1 MADRKISGLPL
12 KTALAETDFVPVV
25 DTSIENALATKR
37 TTLASIKQLINPIT
51 QAEKGVAGGVPTL
64 DPATAKIP
72 ASQLPAIAIND
83 TFVVNS
89 TTAMTELTA
98 EIGDVAVVT
107 VINKTFIL
115 ANAPASNIGNW
126 VELLA
131 SGIPA
136 TNELDGGN
144 F

>member
-1 MADRKISGLPL
+1 MADKKISGLPL
-12 KTALAETDFVPVV
+12 KITLAETDFVPVV
-25 DTSIENALATKR
+25 DTAVENALATKR
-37 TTLASIKQLINPIT
+37 TTLASIKQLFNSIT

-64 DPATAKIP
+64 DLTAKIP

-89 TTAMTELTA
+89 TAAMSELTA

-115 ANAPASNIGNW
+115 AAAPASNIANW
-126 VELLA
+126 IELLA